1 MILTEHRIAPL
12 SAIPCGE
19 GRMVRVGSQ
28 LISVFHLRGGI
39 VRATQPW
46 CPHRGGPLADGL
58 VDSAHVVCPLHNRVY
73 CLETGE
79 ADGDAGRLM
88 TFDARVEADG
98 TIVVAIPDV

>member
-1 MILTEHRIAPL
+1 MILTEHRIGPL
-12 SAIPCGE
+12 SASPCGE
-19 GRMVRVGSQ
+19 GRMVQVGPQ

-58 VDSAHVVCPLHNRVY
+58 VDGARVVCPLHNRVF

-79 ADGDAGRLM
+79 ADGEGEGLT
-88 TFDARVEADG
+88 TFDARVEDDG
-98 TIVVAIPDV
+98 TIVVALAS

>member
-1 MILTEHRIAPL
+1 VILTEHHIGPL
-12 SAIPCGE
+12 STIPCGE
-19 GRMVRVGSQ
+19 GRMVRVGPQ

-58 VDSAHVVCPLHNRVY
+58 VDGAHVVCPLHNRMF

-79 ADGDAGRLM
+79 ADGEGEGLM
-88 TFDARVEADG
+88 TFDARVEDDG
-98 TIVVAIPDV
+98 TIVVALPD